1 MDVFGFLSYIN
12 KVSLFAFFVTT
23 LVVAYQVYNLKKE
36 RSKEQTPVIPDFKE
50 NSDFGIAA
58 NFTSLPSS
66 LTKKELKAV
75 NYSKLVFLVISL
87 LTIIIVVFVVSL
99 IKKNS
104 PVPNQAL
111 NNQTAVTVTPGTTA
125 MGDIDEKNNLT
136 PTPTGTV
143 PTGIL
148 PSEIVPTDITP
159 AVDSQLTIEPTEII
173 LAKSPSSTPTTK
185 PGSVTEVVNKPEV
198 LPETGSWE
206 KGFLI
211 IGVAISTILFS
222 FFL

>member
-23 LVVAYQVYNLKKE
+23 LVVAYQVYNLRKE

-50 NSDFGIAA
+50 SNNTNIAA

-75 NYSKLVFLVISL
+75 NYSKLVFLIISL

-104 PVPNQAL
+104 PVTNQAS
-111 NNQTAVTVTPGTTA
+111 NDQTAVTITPGPTA
-125 MGDIDEKNNLT
+125 MDLKKNNLT
-136 PTPTGTV
+136 PPPTGMT

-148 PSEIVPTDITP
+148 PSETVPTNITP
-159 AVDSQLTIEPTEII
+159 TVDSQPTVGPTEII
-173 LAKSPSSTPTTK
+173 LAKSPSSTPTPK
-185 PGSVTEVVNKPEV
+185 PGSATEVASKPEV
-198 LPETGSWE
+198 LPETGSWQ

-211 IGVAISTILFS
+211 IGVAVSTILFS

>member
-23 LVVAYQVYNLKKE
+23 LVVAYQVYNLRKE
-36 RSKEQTPVIPDFKE
+36 RSKEQPPVIPDFNE
-50 NSDFGIAA
+50 SNNINVAA

-75 NYSKLVFLVISL
+75 NYSKLVFLIISL

-104 PVPNQAL
+104 PVTNQAS
-111 NNQTAVTVTPGTTA
+111 NDQTVVTITPEPAA
-125 MGDIDEKNNLT
+125 MDLEKSNLT
-136 PTPTGTV
+136 PTPTGMA

-148 PSEIVPTDITP
+148 PTEIVPTNITP
-159 AVDSQLTIEPTEII
+159 TVDPQPTVEPTEII
-173 LAKSPSSTPTTK
+173 LAKNPSSTPTAI
-185 PGSVTEVVNKPEV
+185 PGSATEGVGKPEV
-198 LPETGSWE
+198 LPETGSWQ

-211 IGVAISTILFS
+211 IGVAVSTILFS

>member
-23 LVVAYQVYNLKKE
+23 LVVAYQVYNLRKE

-50 NSDFGIAA
+50 SNNFNIAA

-66 LTKKELKAV
+66 LTKKELKVV
-75 NYSKLVFLVISL
+75 NYSKLVFLIISL

-111 NNQTAVTVTPGTTA
+111 NDQTAVTVTPGPTA
-125 MGDIDEKNNLT
+125 MDLKDGQPSKEKNSLT
-136 PTPTGTV
+136 PTPTDMA

-148 PSEIVPTDITP
+148 PTEVVLTDITP
-159 AVDSQLTIEPTEII
+159 TVDTQPTVEPTEII
-173 LAKSPSSTPTTK
+173 LAKSPSSTLTAEPKSTTE
-185 PGSVTEVVNKPEV
+185 GVNKPEV
-198 LPETGSWE
+198 LPETGSWA

-211 IGVAISTILFS
+211 I
-222 FFL
+222 